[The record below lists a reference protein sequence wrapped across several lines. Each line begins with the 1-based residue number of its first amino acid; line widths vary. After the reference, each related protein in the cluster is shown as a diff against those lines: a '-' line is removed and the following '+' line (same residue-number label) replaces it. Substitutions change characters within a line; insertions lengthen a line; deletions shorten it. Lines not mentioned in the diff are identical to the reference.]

1 MGVSTLFYVHFN
13 LDGFSESEINYSKC
27 VLAIITFGNI
37 RRFPLQ
43 PRFETQT
50 VAQAQKEFSVDR
62 ISNLTPSCRMDRVR
76 DPDDWGLSG
85 LRHFVVTIRN

>member
-1 MGVSTLFYVHFN
+1 MFHLH
-13 LDGFSESEINYSKC
+13 
-27 VLAIITFGNI
+27 FGNFFPGTNEYVEAKTS
-37 RRFPLQ
+37 RR
-43 PRFETQT
+43 T

>member
-1 MGVSTLFYVHFN
+1 MCARYYYFWEY
-13 LDGFSESEINYSKC
+13 K
-27 VLAIITFGNI
+27 A
-37 RRFPLQ
+37 FPAPWQ